1 MGSFQRTVRIGIALL
16 GIGSLAPTASLSGGK
31 LDSLAAEA
39 VSPDAGRSERAIAA
53 LRGAGPAGLQA
64 LLEMREPSERICWTG
79 PGGAPRG
86 AEEGRWCGAVEA
98 VARQRDASVSGL
110 FWYTDLEEAMAAA
123 RPSGRPILSLRLLGR
138 LDEDFS
144 CANSRFFR
152 VALYSDPEIA
162 HLMRERFVLHWKSE
176 RPVPRVTIDFG
187 DGRTLQQPITGNSVH
202 YLLDG
207 AGRPIDA
214 LPGLYGPRAFR
225 RWLEGAQRASR
236 AASRSALAS
245 YHLERLA
252 STRRAV
258 AADRRRGGFVAP
270 LVEPEIAPSAP
281 NALQAAP
288 VAMTK
293 SVRVE
298 LPIVRA
304 VLAGNPDSTE
314 RTREAWSA
322 MAKLLEADAR
332 LSPRAKALLSREGRS
347 RPIPPGALQEFESLM
362 ALDTVRNEYL
372 LHAQIHRWFGN
383 ARSLELERLNERIYA
398 ELFLTPRSDP
408 WLGLAPSGYTALT
421 SVIVR

>member
-1 MGSFQRTVRIGIALL
+1 MGSLRRTARIAIALL
-16 GIGSLAPTASLSGGK
+16 GIGSIAPPVARAAGD
-31 LDSLAAEA
+31 LDSLATAA
-39 VSPDAGRSERAIAA
+39 VSPDAGRSRTAIAA
-53 LRGAGPAGLQA
+53 LRAAGPAGLQA
-64 LLEMREPSERICWTG
+64 LLEMREPSQRICWTG
-79 PGGAPRG
+79 PGGAPKG
-86 AEEGRWCGAVEA
+86 AAEGRWCAAVEA
-98 VARQRDASVSGL
+98 VALQRDASASGL
-110 FWYTDLEEAMAAA
+110 FWYTDLEEAKAAA
-123 RPSGRPILSLRLLGR
+123 RASGKPILSLRLLGR

-162 HLMRERFVLHWKSE
+162 SLMRERFILHWKSE

-225 RWLEGAQRASR
+225 RWLEEAQRATA

-245 YHLERLA
+245 YHLERLSSTEAAA
-252 STRRAV
+252 S
-258 AADRRRGGFVAP
+258 ADWKRVGVTGPRVSRGNS
-270 LVEPEIAPSAP
+270 PSP
-281 NALQAAP
+281 RNALQAVP
-288 VAMTK
+288 LAMTK

-304 VLAGNPDSTE
+304 VLAGKPDSTAE
-314 RTREAWSA
+314 VRDAWSPIA
-322 MAKLLEADAR
+322 QFHGEDAR
-332 LSPRAKALLSREGRS
+332 LSSGAKALLLREGQS
-347 RPIPPGALQEFESLM
+347 RPVPPGAFQEFESLM
-362 ALDTVRNEYL
+362 SLDTVRNEYL
-372 LHAQIHRWFGN
+372 LHAQIHSWFGN
-383 ARSLELERLNERIYA
+383 GRPLELERLNERIYT

-421 SVIVR
+421 SVVVR